1 MNGTTKSLIRLFVF
15 TITTWFGT
23 FGENTIAQNFIYF
36 LNFYALVVIAG
47 YTLVFDN
54 LKKSLSSNDVP
65 NKYVHF
71 CSWIAPSCIL
81 IASGWIASGILF
93 FITWSVASARISQF
107 ISENDKQS
115 NDS

>member
-1 MNGTTKSLIRLFVF
+1 
-15 TITTWFGT
+15 
-23 FGENTIAQNFIYF
+23 
-36 LNFYALVVIAG
+36 
-47 YTLVFDN
+47 
-54 LKKSLSSNDVP
+54 
-65 NKYVHF
+65 VHF

-81 IASGWIASGILF
+81 IAGGWITSGVLF